1 MEAKVFYTDD
11 GKIYKSDEP
20 KAESH
25 AQMNFPNDDILA
37 ALDETPISREQMISR
52 INELGVKRHNAVLA
66 NTDSSDV

>member
-11 GKIYKSDEP
+11 GKIYKATEP
-20 KAESH
+20 KADSH

-37 ALDETPISREQMISR
+37 VLDETPISREAMVGR